1 MLRTETIVFLKLPLS
16 IVSGGYNA
24 SATSVMTA
32 GELSRE
38 LAEQRQHIATLTN
51 QNQDSRAPAR
61 QNEPTTNAPQPS
73 AAGANAADNSGN
85 LVNVVGVGPEVSAEN
100 NDNR

>member
-1 MLRTETIVFLKLPLS
+1 
-16 IVSGGYNA
+16 
-24 SATSVMTA
+24 MTL
-32 GELSRE
+32 GELSRG
-38 LAEQRQHIATLTN
+38 LAEQRQNIATLTN

-61 QNEPTTNAPQPS
+61 QNEPRNPLQPS
-73 AAGANAADNSGN
+73 TAGANAADNAGN